1 MSDWLLSHEPL
12 LRLAV
17 LLSGL
22 LGLGLLERCWPERQR
37 LPYWPRWAQNL
48 GLALVATLALRL
60 AVPVA
65 ALDIA
70 LWADQSGFGLLR
82 WFEIPNLIALPLCIV
97 LLDAAIYAQHRAMH
111 RFRWLWR
118 IHRVHHSDTGFD
130 VSLALR
136 FHPFEIVLSMLYK
149 LSVIA
154 VLGAAPLAVIGYE
167 SALLGFALWTH
178 ANLALP
184 AGLDRCLRWL
194 IVTPEMHRV
203 HHSVERAETD
213 SNYGNILSLWD
224 RLFASYVAAPR
235 QPSKQ
240 MPIGLG
246 EFREPGA
253 QRLTA
258 LLEQPFR

>member
-1 MSDWLLSHEPL
+1 MPDWLLAHEPL
-12 LRLAV
+12 LRLSV
-17 LLSGL
+17 LLTGL
-22 LGLGLLERCWPERQR
+22 LGLGLLERCWPRREPLR
-37 LPYWPRWAQNL
+37 YWPRWAENL
-48 GLALVATLALRL
+48 GLALVSTLALRL

-70 LWADQSGFGLLR
+70 RWAGQAGFGLLHQVQL
-82 WFEIPNLIALPLCIV
+82 PSVAAAALSIV
-97 LLDAAIYAQHRAMH
+97 LLDAAIYWQHRAMH

-149 LSVIA
+149 LTVIGL
-154 VLGAAPLAVIGYE
+154 LGAAPLAVVVYE

-184 AGLDRCLRWL
+184 AGVDRRLRWL

-224 RLFASYVAAPR
+224 RLFASYVARPR
-235 QPSKQ
+235 QPSDQ
-240 MPIGLG
+240 MPIGLS
-246 EFREPGA
+246 EFREPRA
-253 QRLTA
+253 QRLSS